1 MTGHEIAALET
12 GIERTA
18 PSKSLSAAM
27 ETAP

>member
-1 MTGHEIAALET
+1 MTGHEITALET

-18 PSKSLSAAM
+18 LSKSLSAAT